1 MVQAYDYYGTATSKG
16 ETEPPLQGRLIGIS
30 SIQLCCGSTDQVAPA
45 VVDRHDETGGTHL
58 VTNEDL
64 YSAASGYFFMAT
76 DSRGGGTRAKAHPDP
91 QVLTIPPAGTN
102 SGAFSIR
109 VMIEAPKTLA
119 SLS

>member
-76 DSRGGGTRAKAHPDP
+76 DSRGGRDASQSTPRSTGIDNSSDLLDSVVLFLAGNAH
-91 QVLTIPPAGTN
+91 G
-102 SGAFSIR
+102 G
-109 VMIEAPKTLA
+109 E
-119 SLS
+119 

>member
-76 DSRGGGTRAKAHPDP
+76 DSRGGRDASQSTPRSTGID
-91 QVLTIPPAGTN
+91 N
-102 SGAFSIR
+102 SSISSRITTSARSR
-109 VMIEAPKTLA
+109 VSMIL
-119 SLS
+119 

>member
-58 VTNEDL
+58 ATSEDL

-76 DSRGGGTRAKAHPDP
+76 DSRGGRDASQAHPDP
-91 QVLTIPPAGTN
+91 QVLTIPQ
-102 SGAFSIR
+102 F
-109 VMIEAPKTLA
+109 
-119 SLS
+119 